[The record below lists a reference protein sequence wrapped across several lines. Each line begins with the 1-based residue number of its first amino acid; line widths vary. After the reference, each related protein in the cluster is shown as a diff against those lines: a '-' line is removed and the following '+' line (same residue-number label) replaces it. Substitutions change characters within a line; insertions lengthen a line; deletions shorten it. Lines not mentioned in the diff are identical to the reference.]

1 MMTHMIERVA
11 ILATVAVSALLART
25 DPSPSVIGTISSS
38 APITINGTEMSPSLA
53 PSWPLAPKDEITN
66 SAPALLQTAGHDSL
80 TLDANSKVRIDATG
94 NGSDYIYVREGG
106 LRFDAGAGPIY
117 VCIAGHLYV
126 PSKSSKGSLRLNP
139 SGSVDSSLESGV
151 FSEQG
156 TRQCG
161 PDFSGDFLKGLPKAA
176 GGAVGAAP
184 GGLSTGAK
192 ITIGAAAAVSGL
204 AFLFSS
210 APCALPN
217 GCNFNPAAISP
228 SQP

>member
-1 MMTHMIERVA
+1 MIGRVA

-38 APITINGTEMSPSLA
+38 APVTINGTEMSPSLA
-53 PSWPLAPKDEITN
+53 PSWPLAPKDEITT
-66 SAPALLQTAGHDSL
+66 SAPALLQTAGRDSL

-94 NGSDYIYVREGG
+94 NGSDYIYVRQGG

-139 SGSVDSSLESGV
+139 AGSVDSSTGTGTFQQAGHAPVWTGLFRRFPQWLAESG
-151 FSEQG
+151 Q
-156 TRQCG
+156 
-161 PDFSGDFLKGLPKAA
+161 
-176 GGAVGAAP
+176 AAP
-184 GGLSTGAK
+184 WGAHQIRTSTRTK
-192 ITIGAAAAVSGL
+192 ITSSAAAASGL

-210 APCALPN
+210 SSPCASPN
-217 GCNFNPAAISP
+217 GCNFNPAVISP